1 MSRRLTQYIIRP
13 QPSCAFETGRLA
25 ECQYKI
31 GQSFSFWIL
40 RVVFENQKKISVDI

>member
-1 MSRRLTQYIIRP
+1 MLFKENFNLTKNKSIKMSRRLTQYIIRP

-31 GQSFSFWIL
+31 G
-40 RVVFENQKKISVDI
+40 